1 MLCGFDVMV
10 HNNSYTYSKIYIN
23 EPWTFPFANPWQ
35 LKTSV
40 VLQASLYVAYRPEFG
55 RFCGQDTLILIIRYI
70 LG

>member
-1 MLCGFDVMV
+1 MLCGFYVMV

-35 LKTSV
+35 LKTSA
-40 VLQASLYVAYRPEFG
+40 VLQLHFTLPT
-55 RFCGQDTLILIIRYI
+55 GQNIHTHIIRYI